1 MYFYTVKQ
9 TSCFITAEWL
19 PWLHGFTV
27 VVEANCMRQPVSLV
41 FPHLGI
47 RKRGGNNKE
56 TTSLVVLYNSL

>member
-1 MYFYTVKQ
+1 MV
-9 TSCFITAEWL
+9 AW
-19 PWLHGFTV
+19 FTV

>member
-9 TSCFITAEWL
+9 TSCFSSRVVTMVAW
-19 PWLHGFTV
+19 FTV

-56 TTSLVVLYNSL
+56 TTSLVVLHNSL